1 MPILCRISQ
10 IEAKGIE
17 GYYDTNPLGDN
28 NIMAKDEHQS
38 LYQTRYK
45 ITTTQYNRS
54 LACALLRKITSIRP
68 ETYLQLPLRQ
78 WGADNVYILVLF
90 S

>member
-38 LYQTRYK
+38 FYQIRCK
-45 ITTTQYNRS
+45 IT
-54 LACALLRKITSIRP
+54 RKIVNTTTP
-68 ETYLQLPLRQ
+68 CP
-78 WGADNVYILVLF
+78 
-90 S
+90 

>member
-45 ITTTQYNRS
+45 TTKNIITPS
-54 LACALLRKITSIRP
+54 P
-68 ETYLQLPLRQ
+68 
-78 WGADNVYILVLF
+78 
-90 S
+90 

>member
-28 NIMAKDEHQS
+28 NIMAKDE
-38 LYQTRYK
+38 
-45 ITTTQYNRS
+45 
-54 LACALLRKITSIRP
+54 LRMRFIDGGPFGRLG
-68 ETYLQLPLRQ
+68 LQFWHGLNAKCQ
-78 WGADNVYILVLF
+78 GMEN
-90 S
+90 

>member
-38 LYQTRYK
+38 FYKIRYK
-45 ITTTQYNRS
+45 IT
-54 LACALLRKITSIRP
+54 RKIVNITTPCLGKFRMSQIH
-68 ETYLQLPLRQ
+68 
-78 WGADNVYILVLF
+78 ILSQFWRLLMR
-90 S
+90 

>member
-38 LYQTRYK
+38 FYQIRYK
-45 ITTTQYNRS
+45 IPTK
-54 LACALLRKITSIRP
+54 L
-68 ETYLQLPLRQ
+68 
-78 WGADNVYILVLF
+78 
-90 S
+90 

>member
-38 LYQTRYK
+38 FYQIRHK
-45 ITTTQYNRS
+45 IT
-54 LACALLRKITSIRP
+54 RKIAKNSKYHNTLFL
-68 ETYLQLPLRQ
+68 TCVLF
-78 WGADNVYILVLF
+78 LVLEN
-90 S
+90 ST

>member
-45 ITTTQYNRS
+45 TTKNNITTSPYVMLFFS
-54 LACALLRKITSIRP
+54 CGKIVAFDLFTNH
-68 ETYLQLPLRQ
+68 LPKRTR
-78 WGADNVYILVLF
+78 
-90 S
+90 

>member
-17 GYYDTNPLGDN
+17 GYYGTNPLGDN

-38 LYQTRYK
+38 FYQIRHK
-45 ITTTQYNRS
+45 IT
-54 LACALLRKITSIRP
+54 RKIA
-68 ETYLQLPLRQ
+68 EK
-78 WGADNVYILVLF
+78 
-90 S
+90 